1 MTRKIFQEKKKTLL
15 FLSIIILFA
24 LTLGSCNWFGEGIL
38 NVFDPKAQIRVNFTE
53 VKFAKGEGTIDIE
66 IYSINQVE
74 FIGEGFKYRYY
85 YEGNLIPELSKDV
98 GLAFY
103 VAPSDNPGK
112 PGEKTKITDLP
123 LYFQQVLD
131 YVTMNPLV
139 TEIACTVSLIGTD
152 GAGHNIAKSITVD
165 FPGLQPGVD
174 FEPPEAVIEVIPGNT
189 GIVPFKVILDGS
201 KSTDNRGIASY
212 SWDFGD
218 GSTGSGAVT
227 EHTYNSVGTYNVK
240 LTVTDYFGNKGYAFE
255 TIQVNYFS
263 DINIIVT
270 AIPASFDKTGGI
282 STITAYVINS
292 VGEPVQGVTVIFETD
307 GGELSHT
314 DRVTNSAGMA
324 EVTLTVPENNTGEN
338 IIIKITAHV
347 GKQKGSTTITVLK

>member
-1 MTRKIFQEKKKTLL
+1 
-15 FLSIIILFA
+15 
-24 LTLGSCNWFGEGIL
+24 
-38 NVFDPKAQIRVNFTE
+38 
-53 VKFAKGEGTIDIE
+53 
-66 IYSINQVE
+66 
-74 FIGEGFKYRYY
+74 
-85 YEGNLIPELSKDV
+85 
-98 GLAFY
+98 
-103 VAPSDNPGK
+103 
-112 PGEKTKITDLP
+112 
-123 LYFQQVLD
+123 
-131 YVTMNPLV
+131 
-139 TEIACTVSLIGTD
+139 
-152 GAGHNIAKSITVD
+152 
-165 FPGLQPGVD
+165 
-174 FEPPEAVIEVIPGNT
+174 
-189 GIVPFKVILDGS
+189 LDGS